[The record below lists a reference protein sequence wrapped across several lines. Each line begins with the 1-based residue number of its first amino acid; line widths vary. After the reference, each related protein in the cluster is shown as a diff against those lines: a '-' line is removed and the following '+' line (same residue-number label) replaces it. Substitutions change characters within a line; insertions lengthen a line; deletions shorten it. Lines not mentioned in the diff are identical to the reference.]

1 MRVRLGREE
10 KKSRR
15 AYSQTNMLDILPPTF
30 IPRHGS
36 PQLEAKKVVL
46 VMEEDQRGE
55 DVLPTLPAI
64 ETPEEGTDVPAE
76 TPEEGTDAP
85 TETPEEAEKQGELS
99 TKHKNSFQTI
109 FVEDPEYT
117 SMSIKELRELCS
129 KRSLPSQGK
138 KSVLIDRLLD
148 REGVDL

>member
-1 MRVRLGREE
+1 
-10 KKSRR
+10 
-15 AYSQTNMLDILPPTF
+15 MLDILPPTF

-64 ETPEEGTDVPAE
+64 ETPEEGTDVPAETPEEGTDVPAE